1 MEKYFFVWWEREGE
15 GGGEMGG
22 GERNIDKSVVE
33 QH

>member
-1 MEKYFFVWWEREGE
+1 MEKYFFVWWET
-15 GGGEMGG
+15 GGGERWGG